1 MASNAA
7 TLKGMNKN
15 DLVQMVQSLQTQV
28 DDLNSVNKTLVVEN
42 AELRKVFDI
51 MSKHNE
57 RLEKLEKEF
66 NRNLQYQRRDT
77 IEITGI
83 PKAIPVEDLETEVVK
98 IYNAAMVKVHGQTL
112 RPLDIQACHRIGK
125 KKEVTIVK
133 FVSRKFAYGGL
144 VSGKNLK
151 GVGVYGAGTNVYINN
166 SFCDQYRHLNFLI
179 RGIKKN
185 NLIHHYK
192 VKKGTNLIQV
202 REGDEYQ
209 EIEHFNDLVRL
220 GLVNPDE

>member
-1 MASNAA
+1 MAGNAA
-7 TLKGMNKN
+7 ALKGMNKN
-15 DLVQMVQSLQTQV
+15 DLVQLVQSLKTQV
-28 DDLNSVNKTLVVEN
+28 SDLNSANKTLVDEN
-42 AELRKVFDI
+42 ADLKKVFDL
-51 MSKHNE
+51 MSKHND

-83 PKAIPVEDLETEVVK
+83 PKTIPVEDLETEVIK
-98 IYNAAMVKVHGQTL
+98 IYNAAQVTVHGQSL

-144 VSGKNLK
+144 TNGKNLK
-151 GVGVYGAGTNVYINN
+151 DAGVYGEGTNVYINN

-185 NLIHHYK
+185 KLINH
-192 VKKGTNLIQV
+192 
-202 REGDEYQ
+202 
-209 EIEHFNDLVRL
+209 
-220 GLVNPDE
+220 